1 VSWVRILYITYLVVI
16 GVGLVAMTVVGLLG
30 R

>member
-1 VSWVRILYITYLVVI
+1 MSWVRILYITYLVVI